1 MLEPEEVSLPIAAAE
16 AEAVLVVVVV
26 QGDRFP
32 SEVAQPYRVVTN
44 IGSWR
49 WDPLAA
55 HRLPA
60 ECHPQGKN

>member
-1 MLEPEEVSLPIAAAE
+1 VLEPEEVSLPIAAAE
-16 AEAVLVVVVV
+16 AVLVVVVV
-26 QGDRFP
+26 QGDKFQ